1 MPYRVRPAGTG
12 DAAAVLELWRVA
24 DAVPSAT
31 DDRPALELLLARAP
45 EGLLVAET
53 DDAAVIG
60 SVVAVFD
67 GWRANLYRL
76 AVHPEHRRRGVATA
90 LVEEAERRLRAAGGR
105 RISALVVHDHADAV
119 ACWAALGYEPDRRVT
134 RSVKTL

>member
-1 MPYRVRPAGTG
+1 VPYRVRPAGTG

-90 LVEEAERRLRAAGGR
+90 LVENAERRLRAAGGR

>member
-31 DDRPALELLLARAP
+31 DDPPALELLLARAP

-53 DDAAVIG
+53 DDAAIIG
-60 SVVAVFD
+60 SVIAVFD

-76 AVHPEHRRRGVATA
+76 AVHPGHRRRGVATA
-90 LVEEAERRLRAAGGR
+90 LVADAERRLRDAGGR

>member
-1 MPYRVRPAGTG
+1 VPYRVRPAGTG

>member
-31 DDRPALELLLARAP
+31 DDPPSLELLLARAP

-53 DDAAVIG
+53 DDAAIIG
-60 SVVAVFD
+60 SVIAVFD

-76 AVHPEHRRRGVATA
+76 AVHPGHRRRGVATA
-90 LVEEAERRLRAAGGR
+90 LVADAERRLRDAGGR

>member
-90 LVEEAERRLRAAGGR
+90 LVENAERRLRAAGGR